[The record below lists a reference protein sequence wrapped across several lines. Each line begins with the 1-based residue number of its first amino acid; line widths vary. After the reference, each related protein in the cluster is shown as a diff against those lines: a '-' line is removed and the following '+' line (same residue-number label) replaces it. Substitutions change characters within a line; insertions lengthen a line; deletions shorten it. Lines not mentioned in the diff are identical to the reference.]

1 MGAELGGVFGWV
13 HPTKITDS
21 TVMSVSSINI
31 DKAFFI
37 FMTTPFGSKLEFVRF
52 LIGIQVAV

>member
-37 FMTTPFGSKLEFVRF
+37 FPHLSFV
-52 LIGIQVAV
+52 